1 MSENANG
8 AGRRPLILVINDDG
22 IDSPGLHAAVQAVIA
37 AGDGAEDSA
46 AAEAGNAAEARKSA
60 ADAGEIIVA
69 APTTQKTARGRS
81 MNGNERDHFH
91 PYEIP
96 ETNADNRRLTAWHI
110 DASPALVCQHA
121 VTVLCDGRT
130 PDLVVSGINY
140 GENIGTDI
148 GGSGTLGAAF
158 QAAAQGIP
166 ALALSRQTGVENH
179 FFHGHLDW
187 SETTHVAVRW
197 ITKLLD
203 LAASLA
209 AHPPGRRPFD
219 VVKVDIPDPCPENT
233 PERLTRLSMSCY
245 LGFHI
250 EAPSPRTPL
259 GESRTY
265 IAAGAT
271 TLDPADDGYAVAVD
285 RVIAVTPLTIDC
297 TASMSEAKRVLQ
309 V

>member
-1 MSENANG
+1 MSENANR
-8 AGRRPLILVINDDG
+8 AGRRPLILVTNDDG
-22 IDSPGLHAAVQAVIA
+22 IESPGLHAVAEAAV
-37 AGDGAEDSA
+37 A
-46 AAEAGNAAEARKSA
+46 AAKGANG
-60 ADAGEIIVA
+60 AGEVIVA
-69 APTTQKTARGRS
+69 APTNQQTARGRS

-96 ETNADNRRLTAWHI
+96 ETNTDNRRLTAWHI

-121 VTVLCDGRT
+121 LTVLCDGRT

-187 SETTHVAVRW
+187 SETIRVAERW
-197 ITKLLD
+197 IRKILD
-203 LAASLA
+203 LAPSLA
-209 AHPPGRRPFD
+209 AQPPGRRPFD
-219 VVKVDIPDPCPENT
+219 VLKVDIPDPCPNET
-233 PERLTRLSMSCY
+233 PERLTRLSMSRY

-250 EAPSPRTPL
+250 EKPSSRTRL

-265 IAAGAT
+265 IAADAHS
-271 TLDPADDGYAVAVD
+271 LDPADDGYAVAVD

-297 TASMSEAKRVLQ
+297 TASMIEAQRVLQ